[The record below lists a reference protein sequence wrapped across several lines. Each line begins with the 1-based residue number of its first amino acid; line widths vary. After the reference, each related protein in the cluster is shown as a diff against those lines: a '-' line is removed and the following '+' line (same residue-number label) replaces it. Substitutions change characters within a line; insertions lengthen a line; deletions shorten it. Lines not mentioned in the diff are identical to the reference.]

1 MKKTLIILLTFT
13 TLIFVSCGK
22 AKKDLAKSIINSYA
36 QAVKE
41 EDEKTM
47 LKLFPDIKYF
57 TEYPKIDKVV
67 IKDMGIDKVNRDNV
81 MAVCTLYYT
90 TGLGKNIEQEISLL
104 VNTKDSSIINVLGYL
119 TRKDRNEI
127 MERWY
132 FKTFTDLQP
141 KVENMDV
148 NFVKNED
155 IALNRMKGY
164 EYYATKAIGKN
175 SEVSIQLNQKVR
187 TYYSIKSYYNTK
199 IDISIKNNSSFDC
212 EYLYKDDNYEVTYEF
227 PSFRKTG
234 IGILGCEGI
243 FSVKSGETITRSVLI
258 PDETYSAMEKDKIS
272 IKPSIESIEIDKNKA
287 IVDKYYGEEIK
298 NEIIAGLTSYS
309 SLSYDYKIM
318 SK

>member
-1 MKKTLIILLTFT
+1 LTTIIL
-13 TLIFVSCGK
+13 IGCGK
-22 AKKDLAKSIINSYA
+22 AKKDLAKSIINSYS

-41 EDEKTM
+41 EDEKTI

-57 TEYPKIDKVV
+57 PEYPKIDKVE
-67 IKDMGIDKVNRDNV
+67 IKEIEIDKINKNNV
-81 MAVCTLYYT
+81 MAVCTLNYT
-90 TGLGKNIEQEISLL
+90 TGLGKTIEQEIRLL
-104 VNTKDSSIINVLGYL
+104 VNTKDSTIINVLGYL

-141 KVENMDV
+141 KAEDMDV
-148 NFVKNED
+148 NFVKNDE
-155 IALNRMKGY
+155 IALNRMSGY

-212 EYLYKDDNYEVTYEF
+212 EYLYKDDNYEITYEF

-258 PDETYSAMEKDKIS
+258 PDESYSPMEKDKIS
-272 IKPSIESIEIDKNKA
+272 IKPNLESIEIDKNKG
-287 IVDKYYGEEIK
+287 IVDKYYGEDIK
-298 NEIIAGLTSYS
+298 NEIIAGFANYS
-309 SLSYDYKIM
+309 STFYDYKIT